1 MKTQNKDIYIVE
13 FKKLFEIL
21 YEINNFL
28 NYNLHEVNYKSF
40 LIKKNQK
47 NSNSLFI
54 FKNSDFL
61 KKNDIYFNNILIF
74 NKLPI
79 YINKIVEKI
88 NISFLKSVYQFNSQ
102 ISFKNYIL
110 NLNDKT
116 INLKSKKLRL
126 TEKEINI
133 ITFLLKKKIPQKTSI
148 LQKEIWGYNQS
159 LETHTV
165 ETHIYRLRKK
175 INNFFNDPTILKKN
189 KDGYLL

>member
-28 NYNLHEVNYKSF
+28 NYNLYEINYKSF

-47 NSNSLFI
+47 NSNYVFI

-61 KKNDIYFNNILIF
+61 KKSDIDFNNILIF

-88 NISFLKSVYQFNSQ
+88 NISFLKTVYQSNSK
-102 ISFKNYIL
+102 IFFKKYLL
-110 NLNDKT
+110 NLNNKT
-116 INLKSKKLRL
+116 INLNEKKLKL
-126 TEKEINI
+126 TEKEMKI
-133 ITFLLKKKIPQKTSI
+133 ILFLLTKKIPQKTPV
-148 LQKEIWGYNQS
+148 LQKEIWGYSQD

-175 INNFFNDPTILKKN
+175 INNYFNDSTFLKKN
-189 KDGYLL
+189 KNGYLL